1 VQAASTL
8 DGMTTHLTAPTPLD
22 LTALDDLR
30 SALTGS
36 VVAPGDPDW
45 DTARL
50 AWNRLVDQHPLAV
63 VQAADAHDVAATVR
77 WAAARGVPLSAQPN
91 GHGASRSIDGAVL
104 VRTAAL
110 DDIWVDAGARVA
122 RVGAGVRWGDLQVA
136 LDGTGLTGLVGSNP
150 DVTVVGYCLGGG
162 LSWFSRA
169 FGSGAGTVRA
179 FEVVDATGAHRWVS
193 DEAPGDADLVWA
205 LRGGGGDFALV
216 TAVELDLL
224 PAPQIYG
231 GLLAFP
237 AQAAPAVFRAFTA
250 VTEGAP
256 EELSTW
262 ASVLH
267 LPDAPFIPEPLRGA
281 SLALVMAT
289 YLGDPADAER
299 LLAPVRAAGPVLR
312 DTFRPLQ
319 PGEVGLLAEE
329 PVDPSPAV
337 LAGTRLHTFDDAAI
351 DALLELAGEAGRS
364 PLMQVQVRHVGGAL
378 ARERRPGAAGTATE
392 PYVVTGMAMVP
403 APELAPLVSAAL
415 DQLFTVVEPWSSGT
429 APLTFLDRDDAID
442 RCYPPAT
449 IDRLRAVKAAVDPAG
464 LFRSNRPVSR

>member
-1 VQAASTL
+1 
-8 DGMTTHLTAPTPLD
+8 MTTHLTAPTPLG
-22 LTALDDLR
+22 TPALDDLR

-36 VVAPGDPDW
+36 LTAAGDAGW

-63 VQAADAHDVAATVR
+63 VHAADAADVAATVR
-77 WAAARGVPLSAQPN
+77 WAAAHGVPLSAQPN
-91 GHGASRSIDGAVL
+91 GHGASRSLDGAVL
-104 VRTAAL
+104 VRTSAL

-122 RVGAGVRWGDLQVA
+122 RVGAGVKWGDLQVA

-169 FGSGAGTVRA
+169 FGSGAGAVRS

-193 DEAPGDADLVWA
+193 DESPDDADLLWA

-216 TAVELDLL
+216 TAVELDLF

-231 GLLAFP
+231 GMLAFP
-237 AQAAPAVFRAFTA
+237 AAAAPAVFRAFTA
-250 VTEGAP
+250 VTATAP

-262 ASVLH
+262 VSVLH

-281 SLALVMAT
+281 SLAVVLAT
-289 YLGDPADAER
+289 YLGDPAEAER

-351 DALLELAGEAGRS
+351 DAVLDLAGEPGRS

-378 ARERRPGAAGTATE
+378 AREALPGAAGAAAE
-392 PYVVTGMAMVP
+392 PFLLTGMAMVP
-403 APELAPLVSAAL
+403 VPELAPLVTAAL
-415 DQLFTVVEPWSSGT
+415 DHLFTVVEPWSAGT

-442 RCYPPAT
+442 RCYPAAT
-449 IDRLRAVKAAVDPAG
+449 IERLRAVKAAVDSSG
-464 LFRSNRPVSR
+464 LFRSNRPVAAGVR